1 MLIWQGKCPVS
12 DASQSAPQSQSDA
25 IHQPARKCGE
35 SGCTENRV
43 PSGTA
48 PKKGLHAT
56 TSFSDNNSQT
66 SSLQLCPALCP
77 PSAVTASRS
86 RIECI
91 LPSRRNAVTRKQ
103 DGEMNLTGRCSV
115 YPLVALATLLCRPV
129 QVAGQAQ
136 PTQASA
142 PWAPLTEAQIR
153 DKARNLLQ
161 QMTLEEKVAQLSQLP
176 GVDSAEFKENVKQPI
191 EEVIKQV
198 GAGSVLWI
206 S

>member
-43 PSGTA
+43 PPGTA

-77 PSAVTASRS
+77 PRPSPLPEAAS
-86 RIECI
+86 
-91 LPSRRNAVTRKQ
+91 
-103 DGEMNLTGRCSV
+103 SV
-115 YPLVALATLLCRPV
+115 YSHR
-129 QVAGQAQ
+129 
-136 PTQASA
+136 
-142 PWAPLTEAQIR
+142 
-153 DKARNLLQ
+153 
-161 QMTLEEKVAQLSQLP
+161 
-176 GVDSAEFKENVKQPI
+176 VKMQSH
-191 EEVIKQV
+191 ESRMGK
-198 GAGSVLWI
+198 
-206 S
+206 

>member
-77 PSAVTASRS
+77 PLGRHCFPKPHRVYTPIAS
-86 RIECI
+86 
-91 LPSRRNAVTRKQ
+91 K
-103 DGEMNLTGRCSV
+103 CSH
-115 YPLVALATLLCRPV
+115 T
-129 QVAGQAQ
+129 
-136 PTQASA
+136 
-142 PWAPLTEAQIR
+142 
-153 DKARNLLQ
+153 KA
-161 QMTLEEKVAQLSQLP
+161 
-176 GVDSAEFKENVKQPI
+176 
-191 EEVIKQV
+191 
-198 GAGSVLWI
+198 
-206 S
+206 